1 MRGATSQDFGTSGL
15 VPLPTPGDNVKFLRG
30 DATWADINIPTF
42 NPNIFTT
49 TNNEVSLVGY
59 NFAPVGTVPVKTAS
73 GIQWSNVSASRLN
86 RQITTLSKLQDQI
99 NGIDPEPLDEDMI
112 YLVDNGSSGTGSKY
126 DEYIIVNGALERVG
140 SFGQVDLTNYVTIP
154 SFTAEIN
161 RLDNILYDTT
171 NEFTG
176 TTVAGLISRVST
188 IESTYVTQSQIGDL
202 NTLLLSAGNE
212 NLVEEV
218 NYMNSSISDIQERL
232 KWKDLQDT

>member
-1 MRGATSQDFGTSGL
+1 MRGATSQDFGAAGL

-30 DATWADINIPTF
+30 DATWAEINIPTF
-42 NPNIFTT
+42 NTNIFTT
-49 TNNEVSLVGY
+49 VNNEVSLTGY
-59 NFAPVGTVPVKTAS
+59 SFAPVGTVPVKTS
-73 GIQWSNVSASRLN
+73 EGIQWSNISTSRLN
-86 RQITTLSKLQDQI
+86 RQITTLSKLQAQI
-99 NGIDPEPLDEDMI
+99 DGTDPEPLDEDII

-126 DEYIIVNGALERVG
+126 DEYIIVNGSLERVG

-161 RLDNILYDTT
+161 RLDDILYDTT
-171 NEFTG
+171 NESTG

-218 NYMNSSISDIQERL
+218 NYMNASISDIQERL
-232 KWKDLQDT
+232 KWKDLQDS